1 MLLDANLMF
10 WGSAPFASASNF
22 TSLATNIPTA
32 GITSSVIDLGI
43 ARDLG
48 VGSGEAT
55 PKLHCQI
62 GTGVTSS
69 SAGVRLNLQF
79 QGSTDSSTFT
89 TYVETGALA
98 TSSFTAGVVFR
109 IDIPPRAAGA
119 SIPRYY
125 RLNFAGTGS
134 TVETI
139 SSGTIL
145 AGIVI
150 DQDANVGFGTQYASG
165 FTVV

>member
-48 VGSGEAT
+48 IGDGPPN

-62 GTGVTSS
+62 GTAITSS
-69 SAGVRLNLQF
+69 SAGVRLNFQF
-79 QGSTDSSTFT
+79 QGSTDSSNWT

-98 TSSFTAGVVFR
+98 TSSFTASTVVFK
-109 IDIPPRAAGA
+109 IDVPHRSAGSA
-119 SIPRYY
+119 IPRYY
-125 RLNFAGTGS
+125 RLNIAGTGS

-145 AGIVI
+145 AGIVLQ
-150 DQDANVGFGTQYASG
+150 QDSSPFYPNNFS
-165 FTVV
+165 VV